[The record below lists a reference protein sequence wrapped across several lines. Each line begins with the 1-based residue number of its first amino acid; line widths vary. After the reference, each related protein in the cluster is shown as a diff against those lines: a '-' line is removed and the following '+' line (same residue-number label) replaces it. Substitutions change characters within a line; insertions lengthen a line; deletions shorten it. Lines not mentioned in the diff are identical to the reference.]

1 MNNKTI
7 KRPKVFISYCWT
19 SPEHEEW
26 VLDLAIRLS
35 EGNGIEVV
43 LDKWDLKEGQD
54 KYAFMESMVTSEE
67 IDRVLI
73 ICDSGYQ
80 NKADKRKGGV
90 GDETQIITP
99 NVYSESNQEK
109 FIPIVAERD
118 KEENP
123 FIPAYVKNRI
133 YIDLSNQ
140 ETFEENYEKL
150 LRNIMKAPKHKK
162 PALGELPMYLF
173 EEEVNHFKTRH
184 IIKQMRNAL
193 ERNPERLKVMGKK
206 FLDNFLESV
215 EKLLFTIEDS
225 QKLDDEVKKG
235 IDKSLPLKDD
245 FIQYIEILIEA
256 NKLES
261 EDLIDF
267 FEKMFTYTK
276 PLNAGR
282 FYPLQFDH
290 IKFLIHETVLYTFL
304 YLIKYDNYDI
314 MADLLDADYN
324 IDVPPYSG
332 RDNDLTVF
340 RNHLESLENRNSRLG
355 LQKANLQAD
364 ILIERAGKLR
374 QELINADIL
383 LYYFLELRDTNS
395 VWFPITFI
403 HKENENIK
411 FLQKL
416 KSQRYCEKVKYLF
429 NAKNIEEIKDS
440 LRSFEKR
447 NFENNIRYGFRRL
460 SSPTYNINVEEIG
473 TKN

>member
-7 KRPKVFISYCWT
+7 RRPKVFISYCWT

-80 NKADKRKGGV
+80 IKADKRTGGV

-99 NVYSESNQEK
+99 NVYSDTNQEK

-118 KEENP
+118 KEGNA

-133 YIDLSNQ
+133 YIDLSKE
-140 ETFEENYEKL
+140 ETFEENYETL
-150 LRNIMKAPKHKK
+150 LRNIMKAPKYKK
-162 PALGELPMYLF
+162 PPLGELPLYLF
-173 EEEVNHFKTRH
+173 KEEVNHFKTSH

-193 ERNPERLKVMGKK
+193 ERNPERLKVMAIK
-206 FLDNFLESV
+206 FQDDFLESV
-215 EKLLFTIEDS
+215 ESLLFTIEDPEN
-225 QKLDDEVKKG
+225 LDDEVRKG
-235 IDKSLPLKDD
+235 IDKSMPLKDD

-256 NKLES
+256 DKLKAEY
-261 EDLIDF
+261 LIDF

-276 PLNAGR
+276 PLKAGS

-290 IKFLIHETVLYTFL
+290 IKFLIHEIVLYTFL
-304 YLIKYDNYDI
+304 YLIKYDCYAI
-314 MADLLDADYN
+314 IAELLDADYN

-332 RDNDLTVF
+332 RDIDLTVF
-340 RNHLESLENRNSRLG
+340 RQHLQSLENRNSRLG
-355 LQKANLQAD
+355 LQKINLQAE
-364 ILIERAGKLR
+364 ILIERAGKHR
-374 QELINADIL
+374 QELVNADIL
-383 LYYFLELRDTNS
+383 LYYFLELRDTIYD
-395 VWFPITFI
+395 WFPITFI
-403 HKENENIK
+403 YKENENIR
-411 FLQKL
+411 FLQRL
-416 KSQRYCEKVKYLF
+416 KSQRFAEKVKYLF
-429 NAKNIEEIKDS
+429 NAKDIEEMKD
-440 LRSFEKR
+440 LLR
-447 NFENNIRYGFRRL
+447 NFENNIKYGFRRL
-460 SSPTYNINVEEIG
+460 SNPTHYINVEEIG